1 MRDAV
6 GSSINSKEIN
16 VPDEIV
22 AKWQS
27 AVNILAEALHVPA
40 ALIMKAEP
48 PYIEI
53 FRASESRGNPYTAGH
68 KEHLAGLYCETVIA
82 TRDKLLVANA
92 LQDPAWDQNPD
103 IALGMVSYLGFP
115 LLWPDGEVFGTI
127 CLLDCQENRYGRVYE
142 ELLLQFKELI
152 EAHLSL
158 LYQRNEREEAIGE
171 RMRVQEQLEALRQVG
186 LELTTELNL
195 DALLHSIVLRAVELV
210 NGDAGG
216 LYLYRPERDVLEW
229 AMKVDPH
236 TAPMGTVL
244 QRAEGLSG
252 RIWDSGEPL
261 IVDDYR
267 RWEGRAAVYDDYPFK
282 AVVGV
287 PVRWGEEFLGV
298 LNVLAETPG
307 AFSPADAEMLSL
319 FATQAAIAIRNAR
332 SFEAE
337 RQQRELAK
345 ALEQAAAVLTA
356 TLDFEQVLDHI
367 LEQVARV
374 IPGDAANIMLIEE
387 GKARIARWRGY
398 ERFGAQEFV
407 STVVFPIAEVANLRQ
422 MIETRKAMIIPDTTA
437 CPQWIHIPVQ
447 EWLRSYAAV
456 PILVRG
462 EVIGF
467 LNVDSATPGFFT
479 QDHLRPLRAF
489 ADHAAAAIENAK
501 LYSELRDYAGQL
513 EARVAERTAELQKRM
528 AEAERL
534 NRATANLLEDLQS
547 AQRLSQQASRRL
559 EEINVALETFTFSV
573 SHDLRAPLR
582 ALQGFAAA
590 LQEDYAERL
599 DAVGQDYAQ
608 RIVAAAQRMDTLIRD
623 LLAYSRLSRVDI
635 RLTSLSLQQVVAQ
648 ALAQLETDIQEKGAL
663 VTVEEPL
670 PEVLG
675 HRATLVQV
683 VVNLIANALKFVA
696 PGVRPQVR
704 IWAELRTA
712 CGSPIAD
719 TVSTPQPTVPQ
730 SAIRNPQWVRLWV
743 EDNGIGIA
751 PEHQQRIFRIFERLH
766 GIEAHPGTGVGLAIV
781 AKGVERIG
789 GRVGVESEVGKGS
802 RFWVELPGVGSVTR
816 KA

>member
-92 LQDPAWDQNPD
+92 LQDPDWDQNPD
-103 IALGMVSYLGFP
+103 VALGMVSYLGFP

-337 RQQRELAK
+337 RQLRELAE

-730 SAIRNPQWVRLWV
+730 SAIRNPQSAMGSPV
-743 EDNGIGIA
+743 GGG
-751 PEHQQRIFRIFERLH
+751 QRHRHRPRTPAAYLPYLRAAARH
-766 GIEAHPGTGVGLAIV
+766 RGPSGHRRRPGHRGQRRGTHRGAC
-781 AKGVERIG
+781 R
-789 GRVGVESEVGKGS
+789 S
-802 RFWVELPGVGSVTR
+802 GVGSGKRQSFLGGIAGSGERNT
-816 KA
+816 

>member
-40 ALIMKAEP
+40 ALIMKAAP

-53 FRASESRGNPYTAGH
+53 FRSSESRGNPYQAGH

-92 LQDPAWDQNPD
+92 LQDPDWDQNPD
-103 IALGMVSYLGFP
+103 VALGMVSYLGFP

-337 RQQRELAK
+337 RQLRELAE

-407 STVVFPIAEVANLRQ
+407 STVVFPISEVPNLRQ
-422 MIETRKAMIIPDTTA
+422 MMETGEAMIIPDTTA
-437 CPQWIHIPVQ
+437 YPGWIHIPAQ
-447 EWLRSYAAV
+447 QWLWSYAAV
-456 PILVRG
+456 PILVHG

-802 RFWVELPGVGSVTR
+802 RFWVELPGAGSVTR
-816 KA
+816 KT